1 MLLRNFVFL
10 VFAIKVSHHEMGS
23 ILLVATLD
31 STKINMVGH
40 SASNARMDSL
50 QLRGDQPPWMTLEV
64 RAIKSFSSKAIE

>member
-1 MLLRNFVFL
+1 
-10 VFAIKVSHHEMGS
+10 MGS
-23 ILLVATLD
+23 ILLIATLD